1 MAAGEAQSEPVVW
14 SQVFISH
21 HLSPRRIAKGSR
33 DWTSLCFGVY
43 DWMTADQSFDLMYCR
58 LEASAVCR
66 KLACVSECRL
76 ADTQLFSAYFVHKS
90 ANLLANLAGNG

>member
-43 DWMTADQSFDLMYCR
+43 DWMTADQSFDLMYCSLR
-58 LEASAVCR
+58 PAQCAVSVP
-66 KLACVSECRL
+66 VSRN
-76 ADTQLFSAYFVHKS
+76 ADSPTHSCFPHILFINRQIFSRT
-90 ANLLANLAGNG
+90 